1 MLIASRATVPVLC
14 YHQIREWRVGESEYS
29 RGLTTPPTLFA
40 EQMAFLAESG
50 FHPISPADYFDHL
63 VSGKELPTKPVM
75 LTFDDGHVSQMA
87 VVPVL
92 QKYGFTATF
101 FLMTVVIGKPNWIK
115 TEQIRELDALGYT
128 IGAHTYDHQNLA
140 KLPAVKFAKQVEA
153 PRQRLEAIIGHP
165 IRFFA
170 YPFGAWNARTLGEMS
185 ASNPTFDAAFQLGDH
200 KLDTARPL
208 LTLRRQIAN
217 PLTGIRGFRR
227 QVSPAGDPGT
237 AGQSS
242 SVPLATVHRG

>member
-87 VVPVL
+87 VVP
-92 QKYGFTATF
+92 
-101 FLMTVVIGKPNWIK
+101 
-115 TEQIRELDALGYT
+115 
-128 IGAHTYDHQNLA
+128 
-140 KLPAVKFAKQVEA
+140 
-153 PRQRLEAIIGHP
+153 
-165 IRFFA
+165 
-170 YPFGAWNARTLGEMS
+170 
-185 ASNPTFDAAFQLGDH
+185 
-200 KLDTARPL
+200 RPL
-208 LTLRRQIAN
+208 M
-217 PLTGIRGFRR
+217 
-227 QVSPAGDPGT
+227 
-237 AGQSS
+237 
-242 SVPLATVHRG
+242 